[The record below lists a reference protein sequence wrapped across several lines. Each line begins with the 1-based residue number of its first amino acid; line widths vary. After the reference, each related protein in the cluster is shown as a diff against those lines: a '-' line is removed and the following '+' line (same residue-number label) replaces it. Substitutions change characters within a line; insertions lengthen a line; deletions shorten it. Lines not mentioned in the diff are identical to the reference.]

1 MRASGA
7 QTSTGAP
14 EPVLNGTLEHEGMQL
29 SVALAHATRL
39 SLFIQI
45 SGQTGGVSHIPD
57 RTVFPRLT
65 VTLGERT
72 VEMGRCQL
80 YVEYT
85 RKGGDG
91 RLVFLDDIYDCRALV
106 FDQKLVNL
114 KTYFRNLP
122 VVLGQKERIKPEFRE
137 YVSALTYD
145 LSVFKKFFNEQDR
158 VLANEP
164 PAVARA
170 GQDALLR
177 TEGREFLKFFD
188 TTLEQLGKIVQGFD
202 KEEHERHGFY
212 LRRQVWD
219 FILASEFLK
228 RTNLKPRG
236 YAGDAEMM
244 QMTYENQYVG
254 NYVFNKLLHKHPL
267 ETPSAHAVRNR
278 RRFIPRCVRASLAR
292 FPDPTQKLKVLS
304 VACGPAW
311 ELQDMFHDSSDF
323 QRLQC
328 TLLDQDPHALDIAR
342 EGIRRIEAAR
352 DIELGVRF
360 ISESVRTMLR
370 ERNMKDRFGSQHFI
384 YSMGL
389 FDYLTPPVARALAR
403 KIFDLLEPGGTMVI
417 GNFHLD
423 NPTRYYMEY
432 WMDWVLYYRTAD
444 DMKDLVADLPGAQ
457 ASLSYDESGCQMF
470 LHVEKQA

>member
-1 MRASGA
+1 MLASSSSPP
-7 QTSTGAP
+7 QESPQPTLS
-14 EPVLNGTLEHEGMQL
+14 GTIEHEGKPL
-29 SVALAHATRL
+29 SVTLSHATRL
-39 SLFIQI
+39 SMFVQFVDR
-45 SGQTGGVSHIPD
+45 GGMPD

-65 VTLGERT
+65 IKLPERE

-80 YVEYT
+80 HVEYT
-85 RKGGDG
+85 RKGGHG
-91 RLVFLDDIYDCRALV
+91 RLVFLDDIYDCRTLL

-122 VVLGQKERIKPEFRE
+122 VVLGQKERILPAFRE
-137 YVSALTYD
+137 YVSDLTYD
-145 LSVFKKFFNEQDR
+145 LSVYKKFFNEQDR

-164 PAVARA
+164 PSVARA

-177 TEGREFLKFFD
+177 TEGQEFNRFFD
-188 TTLEQLGKIVQGFD
+188 GTLGQLNKLVQGFG

-244 QMTYENQYVG
+244 QMAYENQYVG
-254 NYVFNKLLHKHPL
+254 NYVFNKLLHRHPL
-267 ETPSAHAVRNR
+267 ETPSAQAVRNR
-278 RRFIPRCVRASLAR
+278 RRLIPRVLRNVWNR
-292 FPDPTQKLKVLS
+292 FAANNDEKFRIMS

-311 ELQDMFHDSSDF
+311 ELQDLFHDSADF
-323 QRLQC
+323 ERLHC
-328 TLLDQDPHALDIAR
+328 ALLDQDPHALDIAR
-342 EGIRRIEAAR
+342 EGIRRIEASR
-352 DIELGVRF
+352 DLKLDVRF
-360 ISESVRTMLR
+360 FSESVRTLLR
-370 ERNMKDRFGSQHFI
+370 HRDSRARFGTYHFI

-417 GNFHLD
+417 GNFHVR

-432 WMDWVLYYRTAD
+432 WMDWVLYYRSEQE
-444 DMKDLVADLPGAQ
+444 MKDLVADVPGAV
-457 ASLSYDESGCQMF
+457 ASLTFDESQCQMF